1 MISNPR
7 PCVTSGAYYARHK
20 STSTFHDYY
29 FNNKVQSPAGLK
41 APYNQV
47 PPGGLDSIRLRRKKK
62 HAHLRSSLFRI
73 VGGTQ
78 TSIWKKKF
86 NYKKKKFN
94 FRENGRPQS
103 AGASLPVRKKKTR
116 LDRAKKV
123 TLCHQF
129 IVQWRVK
136 WKPTSCAA
144 AGQTTKIES
153 RATRSRHQSLHP
165 SENDVALF
173 TNWDRWAHSS
183 PPPKKKKN
191 SLNFKKIKN
200 KNGHVGSHGN
210 GH

>member
-62 HAHLRSSLFRI
+62 KHAHLRSSLFRI

-78 TSIWKKKF
+78 TSIWKKNSITKKKIQF
-86 NYKKKKFN
+86 PRKWPTAVRWRQSARSFVFFYKKN
-94 FRENGRPQS
+94 STRPS
-103 AGASLPVRKKKTR
+103 
-116 LDRAKKV
+116 KKV

-183 PPPKKKKN
+183 PPPPKKKI
-191 SLNFKKIKN
+191 L
-200 KNGHVGSHGN
+200 
-210 GH
+210 